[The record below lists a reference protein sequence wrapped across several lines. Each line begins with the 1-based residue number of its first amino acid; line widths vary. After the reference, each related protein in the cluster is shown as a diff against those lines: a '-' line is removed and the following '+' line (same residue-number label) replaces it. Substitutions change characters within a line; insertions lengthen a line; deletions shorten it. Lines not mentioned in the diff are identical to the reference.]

1 MEELYKLKE
10 TLCNELEEYSKKT
23 KMSAGDLDVVDKLS
37 HTIKNID
44 KIIEKYD
51 EDEYSGAMGYS
62 NRMSY
67 ARGGNRGG
75 NRGYSNENYSN
86 ENYSMARDG
95 RGRGSNARRD
105 SRGRY
110 SSEYG
115 GYSGNESMVMEL
127 RELMNDAPDE
137 RTRQEFERFIHKMEH
152 M

>member
-10 TLCNELEEYSKKT
+10 TLCAELEEYAKKG
-23 KMSAGDLDVVDKLS
+23 KLSAGDLEIVDKLS
-37 HTIKNID
+37 HAIKNID

-51 EDEYSGAMGYS
+51 ESEYSGASGYS
-62 NRMSY
+62 NRMNY
-67 ARGGNRGG
+67 ERGGRG
-75 NRGYSNENYSN
+75 GYSNERGGYSN
-86 ENYSMARDG
+86 ERDYSMA

-115 GYSGNESMVMEL
+115 YAGHDMVMEL
-127 RELMNDAPDE
+127 RELMEDAPDE
-137 RTRQEFERFIHKMEH
+137 RTRMEFEKFIRKMEQ

>member
-10 TLCNELEEYSKKT
+10 TLCNELEEYSKKG
-23 KMSAGDLDVVDKLS
+23 KMSAGDLEIVNKLS
-37 HTIKNID
+37 ETIKNID

-51 EDEYSGAMGYS
+51 ESEYSGAGGYS

-67 ARGGNRGG
+67 GRG
-75 NRGYSNENYSN
+75 GYSNERGGRGGYSN
-86 ENYSMARDG
+86 ERGGYSNNDYSMA

-110 SSEYG
+110 SGE
-115 GYSGNESMVMEL
+115 GYSGHDMVMEL
-127 RELMNDAPDE
+127 REMMEEAPDE
-137 RTRQEFERFIHKMEH
+137 RTRMEFDKFIRKMEQ

>member
-10 TLCNELEEYSKKT
+10 TLCNELEEYSKKG
-23 KMSAGDLDVVDKLS
+23 KMSAGDLEIVDKLS

-51 EDEYSGAMGYS
+51 ESEYSGATGYS

-67 ARGGNRGG
+67 GRG
-75 NRGYSNENYSN
+75 GYSNERGGRGGYSN
-86 ENYSMARDG
+86 ERGGYSNNDYSMA

-110 SSEYG
+110 SGE
-115 GYSGNESMVMEL
+115 GYSGHDMVMEL
-127 RELMNDAPDE
+127 REMMEEAPDE
-137 RTRQEFERFIHKMEH
+137 RTRMEFDKFIRKMEQ